1 MLVPATLAPSQA
13 GTYNEP
19 RRSADM
25 NAVDKD
31 GRAFLQNVAK
41 SYSEA
46 AIEPFLGKDA
56 NLDAI
61 DKDRR
66 TPLYI
71 VAESDKGADIE
82 AAETDGR
89 KNLHDATVVQLIS
102 PIPQGFAQYNG
113 SIARKGLETCKK
125 CGRWWGNM

>member
-31 GRAFLQNVAK
+31 GRAFFQNVAK

-61 DKDRR
+61 DKEDGRLSTLLLSLTKVR
-66 TPLYI
+66 TLRQP
-71 VAESDKGADIE
+71 KK
-82 AAETDGR
+82 TDGR
-89 KNLHDATVVQLIS
+89 IFMMPFRSARDTLL
-102 PIPQGFAQYNG
+102 YN
-113 SIARKGLETCKK
+113 
-125 CGRWWGNM
+125 